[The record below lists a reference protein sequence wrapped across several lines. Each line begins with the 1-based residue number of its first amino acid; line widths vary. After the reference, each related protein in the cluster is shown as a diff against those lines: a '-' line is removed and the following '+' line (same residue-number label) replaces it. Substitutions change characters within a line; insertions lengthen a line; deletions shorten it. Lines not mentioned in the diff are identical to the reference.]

1 AESRI
6 GGIAEN
12 ESTNVG
18 CPIGISRECE
28 IQTGGNLS
36 PKTKPIR
43 IDVARPGRNSISLRS
58 GEGCTRQDEHPLP
71 VGCAALALINGLGI
85 EQGISIYI
93 AVTASCREFVIQ
105 QNVLFLAFGLRF
117 GRIHPPGIG
126 TDAEK

>member
-1 AESRI
+1 EVHQNRLRIGAIGPQFVFIRMTRTVHAQDGIKCAVLKPANKQFAESRI

-18 CPIGISRECE
+18 CPIGNSRECE

-58 GEGCTRQDEHPLP
+58 GEG
-71 VGCAALALINGLGI
+71 
-85 EQGISIYI
+85 
-93 AVTASCREFVIQ
+93 
-105 QNVLFLAFGLRF
+105 
-117 GRIHPPGIG
+117 G
-126 TDAEK
+126 TS